1 MVSTPQIHDNIV
13 AAWRAGEEKTLYNFI
28 VVKCDGTVTLLNR
41 IMETTFN
48 PYGSE
53 ESLRDFLSMYVR

>member
-1 MVSTPQIHDNIV
+1 MVSTPQIHENIV
-13 AAWRAGEEKTLYNFI
+13 AAWRAGEEKTICNAILI
-28 VVKCDGTVTLLNR
+28 KCDGTVTLINR
-41 IMETTFN
+41 IMVTTFN